1 MIEGLQTKEVVGVT
15 NPRKLPVVPYNNVT
29 NDTKSNPVDFEL
41 IGLKD
46 IDFTKSYHF
55 SYDISVTKPE
65 KNTKVTNLYPC
76 LIDDDTNKPLVFNEK
91 YVYLISNHEHLLH
104 LYFDG
109 YSEETNP
116 VNHLSFYCNNKDFS
130 TIGTANTSS
139 FKFTN
144 IKDIDFKKR
153 YMLSL
158 DSKTNHEML
167 VDSKNEK
174 VTVNNNPVLLSDKY
188 RKSDNTTFDSIITF
202 SITSET
208 ANTKP
213 IELSFEYN
221 ALSELNPIDS
231 LKKELEENKR
241 IVNEVKGN
249 INLATVASNNVSV
262 SGNTVINGNVVSK

>member
-1 MIEGLQTKEVVGVT
+1 
-15 NPRKLPVVPYNNVT
+15 
-29 NDTKSNPVDFEL
+29 
-41 IGLKD
+41 
-46 IDFTKSYHF
+46 
-55 SYDISVTKPE
+55 
-65 KNTKVTNLYPC
+65 
-76 LIDDDTNKPLVFNEK
+76 
-91 YVYLISNHEHLLH
+91 
-104 LYFDG
+104 
-109 YSEETNP
+109 
-116 VNHLSFYCNNKDFS
+116 
-130 TIGTANTSS
+130 
-139 FKFTN
+139 
-144 IKDIDFKKR
+144 
-153 YMLSL
+153 
-158 DSKTNHEML
+158 ML

-221 ALSELNPIDS
+221 ALSQLNPIDS
-231 LKKELEENKR
+231 LKRELEENKR